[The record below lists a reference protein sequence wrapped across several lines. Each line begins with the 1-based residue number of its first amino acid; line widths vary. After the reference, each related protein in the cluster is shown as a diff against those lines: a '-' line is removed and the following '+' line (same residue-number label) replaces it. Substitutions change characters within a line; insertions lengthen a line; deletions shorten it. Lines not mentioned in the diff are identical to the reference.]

1 LEEYRLAG
9 KKASEKKPWLV
20 FWGEDLP
27 EEREAECTTYQYLYE
42 RNKNCCQDIAL
53 RYFGRK
59 ITYGELFQQIQK
71 AAGAFRLLH
80 VKKGDIVTICSVMT
94 PETVYMTYALDL
106 LGATAN
112 MIDPRTSAE
121 GMREYIEEVDSQV
134 VCTLQAAYPKIQ
146 EATKKQAAAHVV
158 VISPDDSLPPVKRF
172 AYRMLN
178 KDQNRY
184 DSNVL
189 MWGDFVRR
197 GGAAKATE
205 GEPYD
210 PERAAIIVHTGGT
223 TGVPKGVML
232 GDKALNAL
240 AMQMQVKRLERR
252 HRMLNIMPPFIAYG
266 FANGVHLPLSYGAE
280 VILIPRFEA
289 SKFGALLR
297 KYHTEH
303 VAGVP
308 LHYQMLIR
316 DPKMK
321 DADLSFLISTGCGG
335 DGISLGAEDEVNGFL
350 EEHHSPYKLCKGYG
364 MTEVASTAT
373 VSVREINKKGS
384 VGIPLFMTNIGIFK
398 PGTDEELDFNTEGEI
413 CISGPNV
420 MLGYYGKPEET
431 AKIKLRHRDGQDW
444 IHSGD
449 IGWMDEEGFV
459 FVSSRIKRLII
470 RHDGFKVFPSAIENV
485 ISRHPDVEV
494 SCAVATKDPD
504 HKQGDL
510 PFVYLQ
516 LRKEREASQ
525 DNVKTEVA
533 ELCTR
538 ALAEYAVPLDYEF
551 VEHIPYTPIG
561 KVDYLKLEALRNTQ
575 KNK

>member
-1 LEEYRLAG
+1 M
-9 KKASEKKPWLV
+9 KPWLA
-20 FWGEDLP
+20 FWGDSLP
-27 EEREAECTTYQYLYE
+27 EERETECTTFQYLYE
-42 RNKNCCQDIAL
+42 RNKDYPFDIAL
-53 RYFGRK
+53 RYFDGK
-59 ITYGELFQQIQK
+59 ITYGELFQNIQK
-71 AAGAFRLLH
+71 AARAFRALH
-80 VKKGDIVTICSVMT
+80 VKKGDIITICSVMT
-94 PETVYMTYALDL
+94 PETVYITYALNI
-106 LGATAN
+106 LGATPN

-121 GMREYIEEVDSQV
+121 GMRDYIEEVNSDI
-134 VCTLQAAYPKIQ
+134 VCTLPVAYPKIR
-146 EATKKQAAAHVV
+146 EAIKSLGVRHVIV
-158 VISPDDSLPPVKRF
+158 ASPDASLSPVKKGM
-172 AYRMLN
+172 YRLLN
-178 KDQNRY
+178 RDRNSY

-189 MWGDFVRR
+189 MWPDFVRK
-197 GGAAKATE
+197 GSLGEDLK

-210 PERAAIIVHTGGT
+210 PEHAAMIVHTGGT
-223 TGVPKGVML
+223 TGDPKGVML
-232 GDKALNAL
+232 GDKAFNAL
-240 AMQMQVKRLERR
+240 AMQMQIKRLERK

-280 VILIPRFEA
+280 VILIPQFNV
-289 SKFGALLR
+289 SKFGALLN
-297 KYHTEH
+297 KYRAEH
-303 VAGVP
+303 MAGVP

-316 DPKMK
+316 DLKMK
-321 DADLSFLISTGCGG
+321 EADLSFLISTGCGG
-335 DGISLGAEDEVNGFL
+335 DGISLGAEDEVNRFL
-350 EEHHSPYKLCKGYG
+350 EDHQSPYKLCKGYG

-373 VSVREINKKGS
+373 VSVREINKRGS
-384 VGIPLFMTNIGIFK
+384 VGIPLFMTSIGVFK

-431 AKIKLRHRDGQDW
+431 AKIKIRHRDGRDW

-459 FVSSRIKRLII
+459 FISSRIKRLII

-494 SCAVATKDPD
+494 SCAVAAKDPD

-516 LRKEREASQ
+516 LRKEQKKSCEKIKS
-525 DNVKTEVA
+525 EVA

-538 ALAEYAVPLDYEF
+538 MLAEYAVPIDYEF

-561 KVDYLKLEALRNTQ
+561 KVDYLKLEALRSA
-575 KNK
+575 KEE